1 MIVKTVVDRAG
12 GIKTLDQ
19 ALNIVPTP
27 TQFSPGVLLIL
38 QERQT
43 TLWIE
48 DPQPHEYFLHLFG
61 KAFLDAVIAETNFKI
76 KGRIYSKVHLG
87 SCSLLETYHC
97 QSWRTFSIFWL
108 NN

>member
-1 MIVKTVVDRAG
+1 MIVKTVVDKAG

-43 TLWIE
+43 TL
-48 DPQPHEYFLHLFG
+48 
-61 KAFLDAVIAETNFKI
+61 
-76 KGRIYSKVHLG
+76 
-87 SCSLLETYHC
+87 
-97 QSWRTFSIFWL
+97 
-108 NN
+108 